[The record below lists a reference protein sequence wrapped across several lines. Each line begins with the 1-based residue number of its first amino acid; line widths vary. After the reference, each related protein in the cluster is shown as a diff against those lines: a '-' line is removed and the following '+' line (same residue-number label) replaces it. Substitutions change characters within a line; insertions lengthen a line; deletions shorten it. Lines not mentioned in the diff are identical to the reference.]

1 MNDHNPI
8 ISVRKV
14 AGFFEFGDLLKK
26 TDNKAV
32 IAIHL

>member
-8 ISVRKV
+8 VSVRKV
-14 AGFFEFGDLLKK
+14 AGLFEFGDLLKK